1 MNLILSKTLRLERLK
16 FVFSSW
22 GINATY
28 HLIREK
34 GLVDKDSD
42 GAKKRR
48 SSDVEDVSLLGDS
61 VCSSTA
67 DSEEIKPPDEGEI
80 IFSNTKVAKVL
91 FDLVLSRSLITGYN
105 NVFVCL

>member
-16 FVFSSW
+16 FVFSSSD
-22 GINATY
+22 INATY

-48 SSDVEDVSLLGDS
+48 SSDVEGVSLSGVS

-80 IFSNTKVAKVL
+80 IFSNITVAKVH
-91 FDLVLSRSLITGYN
+91 V
-105 NVFVCL
+105 

>member
-16 FVFSSW
+16 FVFPSW

-28 HLIREK
+28 HLSREMV
-34 GLVDKDSD
+34 LVDKDSD

-48 SSDVEDVSLLGDS
+48 SSDVEGVSLSRDS

-67 DSEEIKPPDEGEI
+67 DSEEIKPPDEGGI
-80 IFSNTKVAKVL
+80 IFSSTKVAKVH
-91 FDLVLSRSLITGYN
+91 V
-105 NVFVCL
+105 